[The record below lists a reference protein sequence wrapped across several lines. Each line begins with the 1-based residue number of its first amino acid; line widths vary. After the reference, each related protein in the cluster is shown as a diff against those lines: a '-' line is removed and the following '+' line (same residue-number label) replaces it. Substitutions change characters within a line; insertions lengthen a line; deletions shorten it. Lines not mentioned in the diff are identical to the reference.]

1 MADFIL
7 RQHSMQESFRWEN
20 TWATDKSHERE
31 GGDWEWLWG
40 ELRRQPVSQP
50 KEARCNQQAPQ
61 CRVCR
66 RAWEAWG
73 KNTNNL
79 FVETYSPIT
88 SGADCEGTAK
98 TVTSTHHS
106 IWRQL
111 YDIMHA
117 AQKPKIKFEFVTL
130 DKQSNMST
138 MWSQKKFWKSAAG
151 KILRARHKK

>member
-7 RQHSMQESFRWEN
+7 RQHLMQESYRWEN
-20 TWATDKSHERE
+20 TWATDKSHERD
-31 GGDWEWLWG
+31 GGDWEWLWE
-40 ELRRQPVSQP
+40 ELRRQPVSQL

-61 CRVCR
+61 CWFCR

-73 KNTNNL
+73 ENTNDL
-79 FVETYSPIT
+79 FVERYSRIT
-88 SGADCEGTAK
+88 SGAGCEGTAK
-98 TVTSTHHS
+98 TDTSTHHC

-117 AQKPKIKFEFVTL
+117 AQKPKSKFEFVTL

-138 MWSQKKFWKSAAG
+138 LWSQKKLLKICNREHLTG
-151 KILRARHKK
+151 KEQK